1 MSLSFRRVN
10 FSPLVSENSLSAIF
24 KKIYFS
30 SLFLMGWN
38 WISIIRDFQSNKES
52 KSARKFENI
61 GIDDEVRVRKKNR
74 MGKVQVILLR
84 FS

>member
-1 MSLSFRRVN
+1 
-10 FSPLVSENSLSAIF
+10 
-24 KKIYFS
+24 
-30 SLFLMGWN
+30 MGWN

-52 KSARKFENI
+52 KSARKFGN
-61 GIDDEVRVRKKNR
+61 IDDEVRVRKKNR

>member
-1 MSLSFRRVN
+1 
-10 FSPLVSENSLSAIF
+10 
-24 KKIYFS
+24 
-30 SLFLMGWN
+30 MGWN

-52 KSARKFENI
+52 KSARKFGNI